1 MGDLIQ
7 FIESYV
13 RSLTA
18 NSERCVSFMIEHD
31 PLAGS
36 MLLIIDFSRNQILR
50 LCCGDR
56 LITLTGNTRPSYSE
70 QRGLGLRLAP

>member
-31 PLAGS
+31 PLAGKC
-36 MLLIIDFSRNQILR
+36 R
-50 LCCGDR
+50 
-56 LITLTGNTRPSYSE
+56 
-70 QRGLGLRLAP
+70 

>member
-31 PLAGS
+31 PLAGNVS
-36 MLLIIDFSRNQILR
+36 VI
-50 LCCGDR
+50 G
-56 LITLTGNTRPSYSE
+56 SE
-70 QRGLGLRLAP
+70 TD

>member
-1 MGDLIQ
+1 MNNQSSDKTASARRMVPAILECSKILEVLMGDLIQ

-31 PLAGS
+31 PLAGKC
-36 MLLIIDFSRNQILR
+36 R
-50 LCCGDR
+50 
-56 LITLTGNTRPSYSE
+56 
-70 QRGLGLRLAP
+70 